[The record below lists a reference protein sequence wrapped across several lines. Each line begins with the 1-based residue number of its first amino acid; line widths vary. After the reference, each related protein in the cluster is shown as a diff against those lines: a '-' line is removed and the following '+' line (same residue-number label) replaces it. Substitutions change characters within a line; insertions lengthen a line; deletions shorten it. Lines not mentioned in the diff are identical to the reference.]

1 MCEVEITAWK
11 MNIADWIAMA
21 LCIIGAL
28 IWLGIG
34 VTGFNVIDVVNA
46 GDVTSVVLRAVYVI
60 VGLAGLWLIY
70 TTYKLATT
78 PKTYVKE
85 GKPTSEGTETPS
97 T

>member
-1 MCEVEITAWK
+1 MEVTAWK

-21 LCIIGAL
+21 LCIVGAL
-28 IWLGIG
+28 IWLGVGI
-34 VTGFNVIDVVNA
+34 TGFNVIDVVNA
-46 GDVTSVVLRAVYVI
+46 GDATSVVLRVVYVI

-78 PKTYVKE
+78 SMTYVKE
-85 GKPTSEGTETPS
+85 GKPTPEGSETTS